1 MYHIIYLEASRSQRV
16 AVLRAAP
23 RPLAAACM
31 PFDPNGNPI
40 ETCGDQCLSTRF
52 NKDSGRA
59 AASEPPPPV
68 LCGFGCGGYGA
79 PARARTAFQQRRF
92 SVCCVHSHSG
102 DPARGGM
109 CAKCIKDKG
118 FESFFPAAPTM
129 APTVSSAEAAAAAPV
144 SAVDDGE
151 PAG

>member
-1 MYHIIYLEASRSQRV
+1 MWV
-16 AVLRAAP
+16 G
-23 RPLAAACM
+23 M

-59 AASEPPPPV
+59 AASELPPPV

-79 PARARTAFQQRRF
+79 PERARTAFQQQRRF
-92 SVCCVHSHSG
+92 SVCCIHSHSG

-144 SAVDDGE
+144 AAVDDGE